1 MSMFN
6 YAPIVWMLCNKTLY
20 AEITKVHKRALRSV
34 LCDFGNSYEVMSE
47 NSNFKSI
54 HEIHLLFLL
63 CQVFSELLDPDFMQL
78 IFKPKTVPYN
88 LRNRD
93 LMCLPSA
100 SSQRVGTES
109 FVFRGSLLWNYV
121 QQSVKSKSTLPTFK
135 YALKSLK
142 ISNIC
147 TCRIYSQ
154 ELYSACAFSLFTFS
168 LLVSI

>member
-1 MSMFN
+1 MF
-6 YAPIVWMLCNKTLY
+6 CNKTLY

-34 LCDFGNSYEVMSE
+34 LCDFSNSYEVMLE
-47 NSNFKSI
+47 NSNFKSV
-54 HEIHLLFLL
+54 HEIHLMFLL
-63 CQVFSELLDPDFMQL
+63 CEVFKSVNCLNPDFMQL

-100 SSQRVGTES
+100 SSQRFGTES

-121 QQSVKSKSTLPTFK
+121 HQSVKSKPTLLSFRS
-135 YALKSLK
+135 ALKTLK

-147 TCRIYSQ
+147 TCRICS
-154 ELYSACAFSLFTFS
+154 
-168 LLVSI
+168 